1 MDNVMSVKQ
10 ISVFVENKQG
20 ALLDITTRLSQHQ
33 INIRAVSLADT
44 TRFGI
49 FRLIVDKP
57 DECEKALCEEGFTV
71 SITNVL
77 IVKLPDRPGGLS
89 EAVKILSEHGI
100 NIDYLYAFITHAIK
114 DTCVIIRVGD
124 IEFAEK
130 VLMDNGF
137 TFYSDEDI
145 AKV

>member
-1 MDNVMSVKQ
+1 MSVKQ

-20 ALLDITTRLSQHQ
+20 ALLDITTRLAQHQ
-33 INIRAVSLADT
+33 INIRAVTLADT

-57 DECEKALCEEGFTV
+57 DECEKALREEGFTV

-77 IVKLPDRPGGLS
+77 IVKLPDRPGGLAG
-89 EAVKILSEHGI
+89 AVKVLSEHGI
-100 NIDYLYAFITHAIK
+100 NIDYLYAFITHAVN

-124 IEFAEK
+124 IELAEK
-130 VLMDNGF
+130 VLKDNGF
-137 TFYSDEDI
+137 TLFSDEDI
-145 AKV
+145 SKI